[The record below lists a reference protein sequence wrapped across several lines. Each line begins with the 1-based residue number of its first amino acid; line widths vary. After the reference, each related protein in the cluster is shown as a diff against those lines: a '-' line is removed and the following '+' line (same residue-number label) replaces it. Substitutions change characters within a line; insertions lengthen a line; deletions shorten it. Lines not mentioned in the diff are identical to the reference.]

1 MDSAAVLR
9 SFIYSASAVSHV
21 RSVLERPC
29 MFAAHNAMSISHT
42 QGLAFSKKLV
52 SNPVKRGG
60 MIVSCIKKSET
71 TGAVKSDVLSDS
83 QPHRSLKTNYQR
95 RATLPNGL
103 EALVMEVCDETEVTE
118 LKLKVG
124 DFEMHLKRNVGV
136 TESPVPAA
144 SPPPPPPL
152 ESSPASST
160 PPTPPRSSTETNNP
174 FTNVSVRISAKLA
187 ALEASGTSGYVL
199 VLSKTVGSFRR
210 SRTVKGNKRPPTCEE
225 GDSIKEGHVIGYV
238 EECGTELP
246 VKSDVAGKVL
256 KLLVGEGEAV
266 GYGDPIV
273 AVLPSFQG
281 AE

>member
-9 SFIYSASAVSHV
+9 SCIYSASAVSHV

-29 MFAAHNAMSISHT
+29 MFAAHNAMSRSHT
-42 QGLAFSKKLV
+42 QGLAFSEKLV
-52 SNPVKRGG
+52 SNPPTTQIVKDEL
-60 MIVSCIKKSET
+60 SAKS
-71 TGAVKSDVLSDS
+71 SI
-83 QPHRSLKTNYQR
+83 
-95 RATLPNGL
+95 LPNGL

-136 TESPVPAA
+136 TESPMPVA
-144 SPPPPPPL
+144 SPPPPPPPPL
-152 ESSPASST
+152 ESSPTSST
-160 PPTPPRSSTETNNP
+160 PPTLPRSSTEKNNP

-225 GDSIKEGHVIGYV
+225 GDLIKEGHVIGYV
-238 EECGTELP
+238 EECGTEL
-246 VKSDVAGKVL
+246 L
-256 KLLVGEGEAV
+256 
-266 GYGDPIV
+266 
-273 AVLPSFQG
+273 
-281 AE
+281 

>member
-9 SFIYSASAVSHV
+9 SFIYSASAVTHV

-29 MFAAHNAMSISHT
+29 MFAAHNAMSRSHT
-42 QGLAFSKKLV
+42 QGLAFSEKLV

-71 TGAVKSDVLSDS
+71 TGAVKSDGNSKS
-83 QPHRSLKTNYQR
+83 QPK
-95 RATLPNGL
+95 G

-136 TESPVPAA
+136 TESPMPVA
-144 SPPPPPPL
+144 SPPPPL

-160 PPTPPRSSTETNNP
+160 PPTPPRSSTEKNNP

-199 VLSKTVGSFRR
+199 VLSKMVGSFRR

-225 GDSIKEGHVIGYV
+225 GDLIKEGHVIGYV

-246 VKSDVAGKVL
+246 VKSDVAGEVL

-281 AE
+281 AK